1 MAVEIHGHCDERFGR
16 VRESFAENFREFH
29 EVGASVAITVD
40 GASVVDLWAG
50 HADEARTRP
59 WERDT
64 IVNVASTTKG
74 MTALCAHM
82 LADRGE
88 LDFDA
93 PVARYWP
100 EFAQAGK
107 ESLPVRYLLTH
118 QAGLA
123 TIEKELPT
131 DAMLDWGF
139 MVRALA
145 EQAPSWEPGKKQG
158 YHGLTFGWL
167 VGEVIRRISGRSVGT
182 FLREEVTRPLGVDFL
197 IGFGPEEDHRVAET
211 IHAPA
216 DRPASAAARGRA
228 SPAGWPRNARDYRA
242 AEIPAANGHT
252 NARAL
257 ARIYG
262 ALARG
267 GEIDGVRLLRPES
280 VERAAVEEANGID
293 ETLGVPTHRTLGF
306 MLRFAEFGDVRRA
319 SAFGHAGAGGSQ
331 GFADPASKLGF
342 GYAMNR
348 RLSPTAGETRP
359 PTGGM
364 DPRGQRLVEAAYG
377 CQEDRA

>member
-1 MAVEIHGHCDERFGR
+1 MAADVEIHGHCDPAFARVAERFALN
-16 VRESFAENFREFH
+16 FAEFP
-29 EVGASVAITVD
+29 EVGASLAVSLD

-50 HADEARTRP
+50 HADEERKRP

-74 MTALCAHM
+74 MTALCAHI
-82 LADRGE
+82 LADRGL
-88 LDFDA
+88 LDFNA

-118 QAGLA
+118 QAGL
-123 TIEKELPT
+123 TRLEKELPQ
-131 DAMLDWGF
+131 DAMLDWEL
-139 MVRALA
+139 MVRTL
-145 EQAPSWEPGKKQG
+145 ERQAPSWEPGTKQG
-158 YHGLTFGWL
+158 YHAITFGWL
-167 VGEVIRRISGRSVGT
+167 VGEVVRRVSGKSVGT
-182 FLREEVTRPLGVDFL
+182 FLRDEVTSPLGVDFL
-197 IGFGPEEDHRVAET
+197 IGFGPEEDHRVADT
-211 IHAPA
+211 IRDPEPV
-216 DRPASAAARGRA
+216 RRSWP
-228 SPAGWPRNARDYRA
+228 PAGWPRNERAYRA

-267 GEIDGVRLLRPES
+267 GEVDGVRLLRPEA
-280 VERAAVEEANGID
+280 VRRAAEEQANGID

-306 MLRFAEFGDVRRA
+306 MLRFIEFGDVRPA

-331 GFADPASKLGF
+331 GFADPEARLGF

-348 RLSPTAGETRP
+348 RLSPAPGESRP

-364 DPRGQRLVEAAYG
+364 DPRGQQLVRAVYAAL
-377 CQEDRA
+377 

>member
-1 MAVEIHGHCDERFGR
+1 MAAKVEIDGHCDPAFVRVAERF
-16 VRESFAENFREFH
+16 ALNFSEFP
-29 EVGASVAITVD
+29 EVGASLAVSLD
-40 GASVVDLWAG
+40 GAPVVDLWAG
-50 HADEARTRP
+50 HADEERERP

-74 MTALCAHM
+74 MTALCAHI
-82 LADRGE
+82 LADRGL

-93 PVARYWP
+93 PVGRYWP

-123 TIEKELPT
+123 RVEKELPQ
-131 DAMLDWGF
+131 DAMLDWEL
-139 MVRALA
+139 MVRVLE
-145 EQAPSWEPGKKQG
+145 EQAPSWEPGTKQG
-158 YHGLTFGWL
+158 YHAITFGWL
-167 VGEVIRRISGRSVGT
+167 VGEVVRRVSGKSVGT
-182 FLREEVTRPLGVDFL
+182 FLQDEVARPLGVDFL
-197 IGFGPEEDHRVAET
+197 IGFGPEEDRRVADT
-211 IHAPA
+211 IRDPE
-216 DRPASAAARGRA
+216 PGGR
-228 SPAGWPRNARDYRA
+228 SWPPAGWPRNERAYRA

-267 GEIDGVRLLRPES
+267 GEVDGVRLLGAEAVRH
-280 VERAAVEEANGID
+280 AAEEQTNGID

-306 MLRFAEFGDVRRA
+306 MLRFSEFGDVRPA

-331 GFADPASKLGF
+331 GFADPETRLGF
-342 GYAMNR
+342 GYALNR
-348 RLSPTAGETRP
+348 RLSPAPGESRP

-364 DPRGQRLVEAAYG
+364 DPRGQKLVQAVYAAL
-377 CQEDRA
+377 